1 MAGVAVL
8 VVTEQRAVPI
18 PVCELIVVS
27 PLPIKDVDTR
37 CPAAFPDLDDRGLS
51 SSRFS
56 GGVMWYLL

>member
-27 PLPIKDVDTR
+27 PLPIKDVIDPLPR
-37 CPAAFPDLDDRGLS
+37 
-51 SSRFS
+51 RFS
-56 GGVMWYLL
+56 